1 MIQMST
7 KAQTEFKVL
16 VDTMTYLRTL
26 KDGTKVYRVYQE
38 IETPYGISTSNYL
51 VYKKPKPKNWRPPIP
66 IHSDPVGSVD
76 EVWDEELKE
85 FNP

>member
-1 MIQMST
+1 MST

-16 VDTMTYLRTL
+16 VDTTTYLRTL

-38 IETPYGISTSNYL
+38 IETPYGISTANYL

-66 IHSDPVGSVD
+66 IHLS
-76 EVWDEELKE
+76 LIHI
-85 FNP
+85 